1 MKLREYLTK
10 SKIGD
15 IINTLDNK
23 IEKNVF
29 NITQALIIDRL
40 YHSLLLDE
48 EIIHLDNI
56 DGKIKSCLVELIKEV
71 KLIVQKKEEDL
82 SIYEILNGGWDKLCN
97 KKYNNLNS
105 EKINEILN
113 SIINKLL
120 FCVNI

>member
-56 DGKIKSCLVELIKEV
+56 DGKIKSYLVELIKEV

-82 SIYEILNGGWDKLCN
+82 SIYEILSGGWDKLCN

-113 SIINKLL
+113 SIINELL
-120 FCVNI
+120 FCVI

>member
-56 DGKIKSCLVELIKEV
+56 DGKIKS
-71 KLIVQKKEEDL
+71 
-82 SIYEILNGGWDKLCN
+82 
-97 KKYNNLNS
+97 
-105 EKINEILN
+105 
-113 SIINKLL
+113 
-120 FCVNI
+120 